1 MLYISFINLVSITGN
16 EDDFKWER
24 VLALVQPV
32 RLHYQG
38 LGEVLM
44 SSSHLLT
51 LYTLALKES
60 QNRSAYPDVL
70 HTLVQCLEA
79 VKPR

>member
-1 MLYISFINLVSITGN
+1 MFIILIGN
-16 EDDFKWER
+16 EDEYKWNK
-24 VLALVQPV
+24 VLTFIQPV

-44 SSSHLLT
+44 SSGHLLT

-70 HTLVQCLEA
+70 STLVQCLEA
-79 VKPR
+79 VKPK

>member
-1 MLYISFINLVSITGN
+1 M
-16 EDDFKWER
+16 
-24 VLALVQPV
+24 

-44 SSSHLLT
+44 TSSHLLT

-60 QNRSAYPDVL
+60 QNRSAYPDIL
-70 HTLVQCLEA
+70 NTLVQCLES
-79 VKPR
+79 VKPK

>member
-1 MLYISFINLVSITGN
+1 MLT
-16 EDDFKWER
+16 
-24 VLALVQPV
+24 LVQPV
-32 RLHYQG
+32 HLHYQG

-60 QNRSAYPDVL
+60 QNLSAYTDVL
-70 HTLVQCLEA
+70 STLVQCLEA
-79 VKPR
+79 VKAK

>member
-1 MLYISFINLVSITGN
+1 MYLTIVFKIGH
-16 EDDFKWER
+16 EEDFKWGK
-24 VLALVQPV
+24 VLSLVQPV

-51 LYTLALKES
+51 LYTLAVKES
-60 QNRSAYPDVL
+60 QSQSAYADVL
-70 HTLVQCLEA
+70 NTLVQCLEA
-79 VKPR
+79 VKPK